1 MCLLANA
8 VCHKWNV
15 IVWPWHD
22 GKLRQTFFLFGTD
35 SLTEMN
41 SCQLMF
47 GHCHR
52 AHVALLNIQT
62 MIYFFVGTGGFPF
75 PHCDILGK
83 RNGNFSVN
91 DLHVEGQKKKEDK
104 RQRPSTLL
112 RHQVCFPSVQVV
124 RVKHKSSMGRLR
136 YAISRRNSFSYSNIK
151 RNLRELY
158 ADRKSLKRWATLV
171 KILSTRRS
179 FLMRFSFY

>member
-91 DLHVEGQKKKEDK
+91 DLHVEGQKKKKINVNDRRRCCAIK
-104 RQRPSTLL
+104 FVFHPSKSLEWNINQVWDVSAMQLAVEIRFLIQTLNVICENFTL
-112 RHQVCFPSVQVV
+112 IV
-124 RVKHKSSMGRLR
+124 RVWKD
-136 YAISRRNSFSYSNIK
+136 
-151 RNLRELY
+151 ELH
-158 ADRKSLKRWATLV
+158 S
-171 KILSTRRS
+171 
-179 FLMRFSFY
+179 